1 LRLKTQNGADG
12 FITTEK
18 DAVNLKSDLSRL
30 DPVEVA
36 RVTMEIVEP
45 ADAIDSML
53 RRIDPRKERA

>member
-1 LRLKTQNGADG
+1 M
-12 FITTEK
+12 
-18 DAVNLKSDLSRL
+18 DLSRL